1 MRSREIKRVSKY
13 TVVTIVV
20 SEIDNTRKRAMI
32 NSFAGPIAAKET
44 KSQKGEASETALLI
58 SDGCFV
64 VLL

>member
-1 MRSREIKRVSKY
+1 M
-13 TVVTIVV
+13 V

-44 KSQKGEASETALLI
+44 KSRKGEASETALLI
-58 SDGCFV
+58 SDGRFV